1 MSELSTLARPYAEA
15 VFRMAQGE
23 NDLAGGSSRG
33 ATLAASVSDA
43 QVARLSTDPAVSVER
58 VAGLVIDVAGGDL
71 GERGANIVK
80 VLAEN
85 DRLSLLPE
93 VCTQFETLKAN
104 AEGTLEA
111 TITSAQELTQ
121 AQVDDLVAGLKA
133 KFNRSVN
140 VQVAVDHELI
150 GGAVIA
156 IGEQVIDGSVKG
168 RLQRMAY
175 ALQGRS
181 RTDRRRGDR
190 QRRPGVIRLGLGTA
204 AAQVFGAAMLI
215 TFSKFSEPHGSENR

>member
-23 NDLAGGSSRG
+23 NDLAGWSARVQS
-33 ATLAASVSDA
+33 LAQIVSDV
-43 QVARLSTDPAVSVER
+43 QVARLIADPAVPAER
-58 VAGLVIDVAGGDL
+58 VASLVIEVAGADL
-71 GERGANIVK
+71 GERGGNFVK

-93 VCTQFETLKAN
+93 IGAQFEALKAN

-121 AQVDDLVAGLKA
+121 AQIEDLVAGLKA
-133 KFNRSVN
+133 KFNRAVN
-140 VQVAVDHELI
+140 VQVAVDPELI

-156 IGEQVIDGSVKG
+156 IGDQVMDGSVKG
-168 RLQRMAY
+168 RLQRLTF
-175 ALQGRS
+175 ALQ
-181 RTDRRRGDR
+181 
-190 QRRPGVIRLGLGTA
+190 A
-204 AAQVFGAAMLI
+204 
-215 TFSKFSEPHGSENR
+215 

>member
-23 NDLAGGSSRG
+23 NDLAGWSSRVQS
-33 ATLAASVSDA
+33 LALIVSDA
-43 QVARLSTDPAVSVER
+43 QVARLIADPAVPAER
-58 VAGLVIDVAGGDL
+58 VASLIIEVAGGDL
-71 GERGANIVK
+71 GERGGNFVK

-93 VCTQFETLKAN
+93 IGVQFEALKAN

-121 AQVDDLVAGLKA
+121 AQIDDLVAGLKA
-133 KFNRSVN
+133 KFNRAVN
-140 VQVAVDHELI
+140 VQVALDPELI

-156 IGEQVIDGSVKG
+156 IGDQVIDGSVKG
-168 RLQRMAY
+168 RLQRMSF
-175 ALQGRS
+175 ALQ
-181 RTDRRRGDR
+181 
-190 QRRPGVIRLGLGTA
+190 A
-204 AAQVFGAAMLI
+204 
-215 TFSKFSEPHGSENR
+215 